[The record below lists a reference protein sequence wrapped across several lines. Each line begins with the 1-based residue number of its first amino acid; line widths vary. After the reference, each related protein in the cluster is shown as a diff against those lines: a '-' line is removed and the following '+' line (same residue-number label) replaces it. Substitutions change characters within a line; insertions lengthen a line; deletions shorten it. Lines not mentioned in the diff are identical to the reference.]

1 MVVTVLWLGRQK
13 MRSMLLPVLT
23 TLANVAGS
31 ADPEQPW
38 LPTAYGSAEP
48 ATASEPGRLPP
59 MTTVF
64 ANTHYPQ
71 CCTVAMPGLV
81 CMYRIPVVLH
91 IPRTSTVLAFAEA
104 RLGAAFN
111 KVGGC
116 SDGAGP
122 GLPMRRSTDSGATWG
137 PMAWIANDTQPSHV
151 AKKDHIV
158 MGMAIHDPKSA
169 TSFLFYTAC
178 ACCLLLP
185 VPTVLRGALPA
196 QATRSACTR
205 RPT

>member
-1 MVVTVLWLGRQK
+1 MVVTVVWLGRRK
-13 MRSMLLPVLT
+13 LRCVLLPVLT
-23 TLANVAGS
+23 TLASVAGAGS
-31 ADPEQPW
+31 EPEPPPAW
-38 LPTAYGSAEP
+38 PSVDVAGASGSAEP

-59 MTTVF
+59 MPTVF
-64 ANTHYPQ
+64 DNTHYPQ

-91 IPRTSTVLAFAEA
+91 IPRTSTVRAVAEA

-137 PMAWIANDTQPSHV
+137 PMAWIANDTQPEHV

-178 ACCLLLP
+178 YQKC
-185 VPTVLRGALPA
+185 VYTTTYVI
-196 QATRSACTR
+196 RSSDAGR
-205 RPT
+205 H

>member
-1 MVVTVLWLGRQK
+1 MPLDGRYADKK
-13 MRSMLLPVLT
+13 MRCVLLPVLT
-23 TLANVAGS
+23 ALANVAGV
-31 ADPEQPW
+31 P
-38 LPTAYGSAEP
+38 GSAREP
-48 ATASEPGRLPP
+48 RTASEPGRLPP

-64 ANTHYPQ
+64 DNTHYPQ
-71 CCTVAMPGLV
+71 CCTAAMPGLV

-137 PMAWIANDTQPSHV
+137 PMA
-151 AKKDHIV
+151 
-158 MGMAIHDPKSA
+158 
-169 TSFLFYTAC
+169 
-178 ACCLLLP
+178 
-185 VPTVLRGALPA
+185 
-196 QATRSACTR
+196 
-205 RPT
+205 